1 MSRRIVIMLS
11 MLIAS
16 FAFLLASDL
25 VSAQMIYSKLDSV
38 ATTVGYYIS
47 KSGGINETIQ
57 AYVKKEAEASIY
69 CAMEECES
77 VKVGDTYEYV
87 IAKAYSPIILPR
99 QENQVLIK
107 RSVVI
112 GLYA

>member
-1 MSRRIVIMLS
+1 MSKRIIVMIS
-11 MLIAS
+11 MLVAS

-47 KSGGINETIQ
+47 KSGGINESIQ
-57 AYVKKEAEASIY
+57 AYVKKEVSGNIY
-69 CAMEECES
+69 CAMEKCES
-77 VKVGDTYEYV
+77 VKVGDTYEYIV
-87 IAKAYSPIILPR
+87 SKDYSPIILPK
-99 QENQVLIK
+99 QANQILIK